1 MIMEQQISAIR
12 CIRSVYHSGSAGF
25 SLMQITLALL
35 VLSLLLIVVLPV
47 FFNMVDEARDTR
59 LKAVN
64 IGLHSAVLR
73 AREKWLV
80 SGRPSTL
87 ETYGGLRMSEKGWP
101 LPVDSNRRY
110 STITAEGCRR
120 FWRNLLIDAA
130 PQVLALS
137 IASDRT
143 IAGDATDVTKE
154 RINEAL
160 SASAD
165 NGSAEFYAN
174 AEQGR
179 CRYYMSHE
187 GQQNLNDTIR
197 LIEYDPNN
205 GRVIWRIL

>member
-1 MIMEQQISAIR
+1 
-12 CIRSVYHSGSAGF
+12 
-25 SLMQITLALL
+25 MQITLALL
-35 VLSLLLIVVLPV
+35 VLSLLLIVVLPG
-47 FFNMVDEARDTR
+47 FFSMIDEARDAR

-80 SGRPSTL
+80 SGRPSML
-87 ETYGGLRMSEKGWP
+87 ETYGRLRMSEKGWP
-101 LPVDSNRRY
+101 QPVESNRRY
-110 STITAEGCRR
+110 NTVTSEGCRR

-130 PQVLALS
+130 PSVLAL
-137 IASDRT
+137 T
-143 IAGDATDVTKE
+143 IAQDRITAGDITKE

-160 SASAD
+160 RASAD

-174 AEQGR
+174 AEQGH